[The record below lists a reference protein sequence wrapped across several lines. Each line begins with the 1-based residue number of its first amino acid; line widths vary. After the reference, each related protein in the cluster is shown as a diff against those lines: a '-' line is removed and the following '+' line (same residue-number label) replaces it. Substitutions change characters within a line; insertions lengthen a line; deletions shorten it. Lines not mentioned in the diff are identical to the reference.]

1 MAEIK
6 RSVYN
11 SLDKYIFHKI
21 RYEYLENPKQNYDNL
36 VKYLKSVFRNK
47 CSSSCVYGHF
57 FVHRGYIKHKYVLNR
72 RTPVVCSNCSSQNVS
87 EYSHDY
93 CFNCAPEDTLE
104 HVYYHYICKN

>member
-1 MAEIK
+1 MVEIK

-57 FVHRGYIKHKYVLNR
+57 FVQDRKS
-72 RTPVVCSNCSSQNVS
+72 VV
-87 EYSHDY
+87 
-93 CFNCAPEDTLE
+93 
-104 HVYYHYICKN
+104 